1 MHGQVHQKDTVCI
14 GERDDYANI
23 FDFIDVGKC
32 KDKKNYYEKAV

>member
-1 MHGQVHQKDTVCI
+1 MCV

-32 KDKKNYYEKAV
+32 KENYEKAV